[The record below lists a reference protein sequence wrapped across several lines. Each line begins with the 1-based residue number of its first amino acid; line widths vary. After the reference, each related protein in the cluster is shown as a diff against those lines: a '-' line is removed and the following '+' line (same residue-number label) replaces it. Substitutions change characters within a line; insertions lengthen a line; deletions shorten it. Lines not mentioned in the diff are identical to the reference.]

1 MEKIMYWARAAVLV
15 PVICCF
21 IAVEFVIKLVW
32 GILYFI
38 FSPITRKLPKAAKK
52 YGYTFK
58 LDQDYYPITDW
69 ITRAWSL
76 NID

>member
-1 MEKIMYWARAAVLV
+1 MYWVRAILITPFVASVV
-15 PVICCF
+15 AI
-21 IAVEFVIKLVW
+21 EFLIKLVW
-32 GILYFI
+32 GIIYFV
-38 FSPITRKLPKAAKK
+38 FSPVTRKLPRAAKQ

-58 LDQDYYPITDW
+58 LYTDYYPITDW